1 MIKPFDDTY
10 FMQQA
15 LREAQTAFD
24 KNEVPVGAVIT
35 CNNTIIARAH
45 NLTQTLTDV
54 TAHAEM
60 QVFTAASNY
69 LGSKYLQKCTLY
81 VTLEPCCMCAGASFW
96 TQIGKIVY
104 GASDEKRGYLSHK
117 VPIHPKTKVVKN
129 ILEKE
134 CSEMLLKFFKKQR
147 KLKS

>member
-15 LREAQTAFD
+15 LREAQAAFD

-104 GASDEKRGYLSHK
+104 GATDEKRGFVKNKAPL
-117 VPIHPKTKVVKN
+117 HPKTKVVKG
-129 ILEKE
+129 ILETE
-134 CSEMLLKFFKKQR
+134 CSEILLRFFELQR
-147 KLKS
+147 KLK

>member
-10 FMQQA
+10 FMKQA

-35 CNNTIIARAH
+35 CNNTIIARGH

-69 LGSKYLQKCTLY
+69 LGSKYLNKCTLY
-81 VTLEPCCMCAGASFW
+81 VTLEPCCMCAGAGFW
-96 TQIGKIVY
+96 TQIGKIIY
-104 GASDEKRGYLSHK
+104 GASDDNRGFKKHK
-117 VPIHPKTKVVKN
+117 VPLHPKTKLVSGV
-129 ILEKE
+129 LKE
-134 CSEMLLKFFKKQR
+134 ACSDLLLKFFEKQR
-147 KLKS
+147 KLKP